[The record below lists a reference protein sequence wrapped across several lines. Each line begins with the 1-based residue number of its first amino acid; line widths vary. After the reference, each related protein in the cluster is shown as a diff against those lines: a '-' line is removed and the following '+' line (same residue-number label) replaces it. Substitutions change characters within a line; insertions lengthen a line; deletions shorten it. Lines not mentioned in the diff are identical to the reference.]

1 VACRIAI
8 NKLPHRDE
16 MKPSAAMN
24 KLPHRDEMKPCAAMN
39 KLRPLQKSHRRR
51 GTRRRYCLR
60 KMEVID

>member
-1 VACRIAI
+1 MNPC
-8 NKLPHRDE
+8 
-16 MKPSAAMN
+16 AAMN

-51 GTRRRYCLR
+51 GTPHRYCLR